1 MFQSVFELLS
11 SQSFTVLVNVSSV
24 VSLLLTIWVLIGVRS
39 IRRNYTFTARAP
51 ELAKEL
57 SKRTSKISDYRNDF
71 DHNLLEIDQELVRV
85 RVTLKSLEKKVN
97 RSSKSSITEAINKI
111 GSYNSGVK
119 NKDGL
124 FEVYLALVNVVG
136 ELEELQKDRIW
147 EG

>member
-11 SQSFTVLVNVSSV
+11 SESFTVLVNTSSL
-24 VSLLLTIWVLIGVRS
+24 VSLLLTIWVLIGVKS

-57 SKRTSKISDYRNDF
+57 SKRTSKLSEYRNDF

-85 RVTLKSLEKKVN
+85 HVILDSLEKKVN
-97 RSSKSSITEAINKI
+97 RSSRKSITEAMRTISGYSF
-111 GSYNSGVK
+111 GS
-119 NKDGL
+119 KDRDSL
-124 FEVYLALVNVVG
+124 FVVYLSLVKVVG

>member
-97 RSSKSSITEAINKI
+97 RSSKSSRC
-111 GSYNSGVK
+111 V
-119 NKDGL
+119 
-124 FEVYLALVNVVG
+124 
-136 ELEELQKDRIW
+136 
-147 EG
+147 